1 MEKNDKIKIKVMN
14 MSSEYYTPFF
24 EERKIKDSWITW
36 GLDNLFPDRLLQL
49 MNKSSK
55 HNAILKTKAAMIG
68 GNGFKK
74 DGLSLTTLQFLKN
87 PYNKYDL
94 DEILARVSYDLEI
107 YGAFCLNI
115 VWSKDRKSIAQINY
129 MDPRKVRIATYRE
142 DFECDHYW
150 VSDDWSS
157 IRKNTPVLYP
167 GYSIKDRSKASQ
179 ILYVKE
185 YRPGC
190 EWYGI
195 PEYISA
201 ANWIELEWEIAMF
214 HLSSIRQGFHPS
226 MVINFANAVPSEEEM
241 DSVIRRLRD
250 EYEGASR
257 GGKVIFTFS
266 DSKDTAPVITP
277 IDLNNSDER
286 FIELNKNVTEGI
298 FVGHR
303 ATNPN
308 LFGVRVSGEL
318 GNKNDLIE
326 SLQVFQA
333 QYVDAKQQLLEQTF
347 NRLSKINGIT
357 EKLEINKFKL
367 EMTWQPVVQD
377 MLNILQSPLADEQK
391 INMLILV
398 GYSEDEATKLV
409 KNKNNYGNGI

>member
-1 MEKNDKIKIKVMN
+1 MENNKSNYKIKVINMN
-14 MSSEYYTPFF
+14 AQYYTPFF
-24 EERKIKDSWITW
+24 EERKIKDGWITW
-36 GLDNLFPDRLLQL
+36 GVDNLFPNRLLLL

-55 HNAILKTKAAMIG
+55 HNAILKTKASMIG
-68 GNGFKK
+68 GMGFNK
-74 DGLSLTTLQFLKN
+74 DGLQLNTLQFLKN
-87 PYNKYDL
+87 VYNKYDM

-107 YGAFCLNI
+107 YGAYCLNI

-129 MDPRKVRIATYRE
+129 IDPQKIRLATYKDE
-142 DFECDHYW
+142 WEVDHYW

-157 IRKNTPVLYP
+157 IRRNSPVLYP
-167 GYSIKDRSKASQ
+167 GFSTKDRSQASQ

-201 ANWIELEWEIAMF
+201 AAWIELEWEIAMF
-214 HLSSIRQGFHPS
+214 HLASIQNGFHPS
-226 MVINFANAVPSEEEM
+226 MVINFATGVPTEEEM
-241 DSVIRRLRD
+241 DNVIGRLRN
-250 EYEGASR
+250 EYEGSSK

-266 DSKDTAPVITP
+266 DGGETAPTITP

-308 LFGVRVSGEL
+308 LFGVRIPGEL

-333 QYVDAKQQLLEQTF
+333 QYIDAKQNLIEKTF
-347 NRLSKINGIT
+347 NRLAKINGIT
-357 EKLEINKFKL
+357 DKLTINKFQL
-367 EMTWQPVVQD
+367 EMTWQPNVQDLLNVVQA
-377 MLNILQSPLADEQK
+377 PLTDEQK
-391 INMLILV
+391 TQILLLI
-398 GYSEDEATKLV
+398 GYKEEDIQKM
-409 KNKNNYGNGI
+409 I

>member
-36 GLDNLFPDRLLQL
+36 GVDNLFPDRLLQL

-87 PYNKYDL
+87 VYNKYDL

-142 DFECDHYW
+142 EFEVDHYW

-157 IRKNTPVLYP
+157 IRKNSPVLYP
-167 GYSIKDRSKASQ
+167 GFSIKDRSKASQ

-333 QYVDAKQQLLEQTF
+333 QYVDSKQQLLEQTF

-357 EKLEINKFKL
+357 DKLEINKFKL

-409 KNKNNYGNGI
+409 KNK

>member
-36 GLDNLFPDRLLQL
+36 GVDNLFPDRLLQL

-87 PYNKYDL
+87 VYNKYDL

-107 YGAFCLNI
+107 YGSFCLNI

-142 DFECDHYW
+142 EFQVDHYW

-167 GYSIKDRSKASQ
+167 GFSIKDRSKASQ

-333 QYVDAKQQLLEQTF
+333 QYVDSKQQLLEQTF

-398 GYSEDEATKLV
+398 GYSEDDATKLV
-409 KNKNNYGNGI
+409 KNK

>member
-87 PYNKYDL
+87 VYNKYDL

-167 GYSIKDRSKASQ
+167 GFSIKDRSKASQ

-326 SLQVFQA
+326 SMQVFQA
-333 QYVDAKQQLLEQTF
+333 QYVDAKQQLLEKTF

-357 EKLEINKFKL
+357 DKLEINKFKL

-409 KNKNNYGNGI
+409 KNK

>member
-1 MEKNDKIKIKVMN
+1 

-36 GLDNLFPDRLLQL
+36 GVDNLFPDRLLQL

-87 PYNKYDL
+87 VYNKYDL

-107 YGAFCLNI
+107 YGSFCLNI

-142 DFECDHYW
+142 EFQVDHYW

-167 GYSIKDRSKASQ
+167 GFSIKDRSKASQ

-333 QYVDAKQQLLEQTF
+333 QYVDSKQQLLEQTF

-409 KNKNNYGNGI
+409 KNK

>member
-87 PYNKYDL
+87 VYNKYDL

-107 YGAFCLNI
+107 YGSFCLNI

-142 DFECDHYW
+142 EFECDHYW

-167 GYSIKDRSKASQ
+167 GFSIKDRSKASQ

-308 LFGVRVSGEL
+308 LFGVRISGEL

-333 QYVDAKQQLLEQTF
+333 QYVDSKQQLLEQTF

-357 EKLEINKFKL
+357 DKLEINKFKL

-398 GYSEDEATKLV
+398 GYSEDDATKLV
-409 KNKNNYGNGI
+409 KNK

>member
-87 PYNKYDL
+87 VYNKYDL

-107 YGAFCLNI
+107 YGSFCLNI

-142 DFECDHYW
+142 EFECDHYW

-167 GYSIKDRSKASQ
+167 GFSIKDRSKASQ

-326 SLQVFQA
+326 SMQVFQA
-333 QYVDAKQQLLEQTF
+333 QYVDSKQQLLEQTF

-357 EKLEINKFKL
+357 DKLEINKFKL

-398 GYSEDEATKLV
+398 GYSEDDATKLV
-409 KNKNNYGNGI
+409 KNK

>member
-1 MEKNDKIKIKVMN
+1 MKNV
-14 MSSEYYTPFF
+14 
-24 EERKIKDSWITW
+24 
-36 GLDNLFPDRLLQL
+36 
-49 MNKSSK
+49 
-55 HNAILKTKAAMIG
+55 
-68 GNGFKK
+68 
-74 DGLSLTTLQFLKN
+74 
-87 PYNKYDL
+87 YNKYDL

-142 DFECDHYW
+142 EFECDHYW

-167 GYSIKDRSKASQ
+167 GFSIKDRSKASQ

-266 DSKDTAPVITP
+266 DSKDTANITMIPPVKPHTMLHFIT
-277 IDLNNSDER
+277 
-286 FIELNKNVTEGI
+286 
-298 FVGHR
+298 
-303 ATNPN
+303 
-308 LFGVRVSGEL
+308 
-318 GNKNDLIE
+318 
-326 SLQVFQA
+326 
-333 QYVDAKQQLLEQTF
+333 YVLL
-347 NRLSKINGIT
+347 RRC
-357 EKLEINKFKL
+357 
-367 EMTWQPVVQD
+367 
-377 MLNILQSPLADEQK
+377 A
-391 INMLILV
+391 
-398 GYSEDEATKLV
+398 
-409 KNKNNYGNGI
+409 

>member
-87 PYNKYDL
+87 VYNKYDL

-107 YGAFCLNI
+107 YGSFCLNI

-142 DFECDHYW
+142 EFQVDHYW

-167 GYSIKDRSKASQ
+167 GFSIKDRSKASQ

-308 LFGVRVSGEL
+308 LFGVRISGEL

-333 QYVDAKQQLLEQTF
+333 QYVDSKQQLLEQTF

-357 EKLEINKFKL
+357 DKLEINKFKL

-409 KNKNNYGNGI
+409 KNK

>member
-36 GLDNLFPDRLLQL
+36 GVDNLFPDRLLQL

-68 GNGFKK
+68 GNGFNK

-87 PYNKYDL
+87 VYNKYDL

-107 YGAFCLNI
+107 YGSFCLNI

-142 DFECDHYW
+142 EFQVDHYW

-167 GYSIKDRSKASQ
+167 GFSIKDRSKASQ

-333 QYVDAKQQLLEQTF
+333 QYVDSKQQLLEQTF

-409 KNKNNYGNGI
+409 KNK

>member
-68 GNGFKK
+68 GNGFNK

-107 YGAFCLNI
+107 YGSFCLNI

-142 DFECDHYW
+142 EFECDHYW

-167 GYSIKDRSKASQ
+167 GFSIKDRSKASQ

-333 QYVDAKQQLLEQTF
+333 QYVDSKQQLLEQTF

-409 KNKNNYGNGI
+409 KNK